1 MTKTVLVTGI
11 GGNVGQ
17 GILRNIISCKYDV
30 KLVGTNTEIVSGGNH
45 LCDVVYKVPFSTSPR
60 YISTMQ
66 KICTKEHV
74 DLVVPSTDYETYY
87 LALAR
92 EKLPSVATSDA
103 KVCYTFLNKYETWKI
118 FSKFS
123 IPFAKTTLPSLY
135 KDEFKGIVVKPIEGR
150 GSRDIHI
157 NPDDPRA
164 FSDDFIIQKL
174 YKGKELTT
182 AFYVTKKRELLG
194 HITFIRSLSHG
205 TTDRCEVVFDYKK
218 EVEKII
224 RKMIDSFEIKGSCNI
239 QAIVS
244 KGGRVIPFEINGRIS
259 GTNSIRGQFGFEDVR
274 YTLQEYLF
282 NEDPEKP
289 VIKRELRLG
298 Y

>member
-1 MTKTVLVTGI
+1 M
-11 GGNVGQ
+11 
-17 GILRNIISCKYDV
+17 
-30 KLVGTNTEIVSGGNH
+30 
-45 LCDVVYKVPFSTSPR
+45 
-60 YISTMQ
+60 
-66 KICTKEHV
+66 
-74 DLVVPSTDYETYY
+74 
-87 LALAR
+87 
-92 EKLPSVATSDA
+92 
-103 KVCYTFLNKYETWKI
+103 
-118 FSKFS
+118 
-123 IPFAKTTLPSLY
+123 
-135 KDEFKGIVVKPIEGR
+135 
-150 GSRDIHI
+150 
-157 NPDDPRA
+157 
-164 FSDDFIIQKL
+164 
-174 YKGKELTT
+174 
-182 AFYVTKKRELLG
+182 G

-289 VIKRELRLG
+289 VIKKGAAVRVLMDVIYPNTRLDDVRNSSVKN
-298 Y
+298 YIF